1 MSITTIKNLIPFIF
15 ALIIIGFIVK
25 LGADN
30 RQLRISNASLT
41 AESKQ
46 LNVKN
51 KLVDKEAKRRAAAE
65 MKSQRLQEEVK
76 DALKNNKCSIELI
89 PNSVVDQLRR
99 QADSIRSGKDAN
111 STDNWGMGNVDKWIA
126 NGSDIS
132 QLPKETREYTAKVYG
147 NMGNARNYYATQGR
161 MADNRPYQLASSGGQ
176 PQIQNSTHINTVNV
190 NSNPTTVDAL
200 TKSINQQASR
210 ASTNAAFSSGVR

>member
-1 MSITTIKNLIPFIF
+1 MSVTTIKNLIPFIF

-51 KLVDKEAKRRAAAE
+51 NDLATTLQNLTNAVTDMNKLVDKEAKRRAAAE

-76 DALKNNKCSIELI
+76 AALKDNQCATVLL
-89 PNSVVDQLRR
+89 PDSVVQSLLEQEKSMRGKN
-99 QADSIRSGKDAN
+99 DSK
-111 STDNWGMGNVDKWIA
+111 
-126 NGSDIS
+126 
-132 QLPKETREYTAKVYG
+132 
-147 NMGNARNYYATQGR
+147 
-161 MADNRPYQLASSGGQ
+161 
-176 PQIQNSTHINTVNV
+176 
-190 NSNPTTVDAL
+190 
-200 TKSINQQASR
+200 
-210 ASTNAAFSSGVR
+210 

>member
-1 MSITTIKNLIPFIF
+1 MNVTTIKNLIPVIF

-51 KLVDKEAKRRAAAE
+51 NDLATTLQNLTDAVTDMNKLVDKEAKRRAAAE
-65 MKSQRLQEEVK
+65 MKSQRLQDEIK
-76 DALKNNKCSIELI
+76 DALKNNKFSIELI
-89 PNSVVDQLRR
+89 PDSVIEQLRR

-111 STDNWGMGNVDKWIA
+111 STDTGK
-126 NGSDIS
+126 
-132 QLPKETREYTAKVYG
+132 
-147 NMGNARNYYATQGR
+147 
-161 MADNRPYQLASSGGQ
+161 SSG
-176 PQIQNSTHINTVNV
+176 
-190 NSNPTTVDAL
+190 
-200 TKSINQQASR
+200 
-210 ASTNAAFSSGVR
+210 

>member
-1 MSITTIKNLIPFIF
+1 MSITTIKNFIPFIF

-51 KLVDKEAKRRAAAE
+51 NDLATTLQNLTDAVTDMNKLVDKEAKRRAAAE

-76 DALKNNKCSIELI
+76 EALKDNQCATVLL
-89 PNSVVDQLRR
+89 PDSVVQSLLE
-99 QADSIRSGKDAN
+99 QERSMRGKN
-111 STDNWGMGNVDKWIA
+111 ESK
-126 NGSDIS
+126 
-132 QLPKETREYTAKVYG
+132 
-147 NMGNARNYYATQGR
+147 
-161 MADNRPYQLASSGGQ
+161 
-176 PQIQNSTHINTVNV
+176 
-190 NSNPTTVDAL
+190 
-200 TKSINQQASR
+200 
-210 ASTNAAFSSGVR
+210 

>member
-1 MSITTIKNLIPFIF
+1 MNVTTIKNLIPFIF

-51 KLVDKEAKRRAAAE
+51 NDLATILQNLTDAVTDMNKLVDKEAKRRAAAE
-65 MKSQRLQEEVK
+65 MKSQRLQDEIK
-76 DALKNNKCSIELI
+76 DALKNNKCYIELI
-89 PNSVVDQLRR
+89 PDSVIEQLRR

-111 STDNWGMGNVDKWIA
+111 STDTGK
-126 NGSDIS
+126 
-132 QLPKETREYTAKVYG
+132 
-147 NMGNARNYYATQGR
+147 
-161 MADNRPYQLASSGGQ
+161 SSG
-176 PQIQNSTHINTVNV
+176 
-190 NSNPTTVDAL
+190 
-200 TKSINQQASR
+200 
-210 ASTNAAFSSGVR
+210 